1 MTKIAKHA
9 RELLTPY
16 ANVWADMVEKIEA
29 LDADE
34 LADLTK
40 ACDSPTNMNCWWAIK
55 AAADFLKPVLDEEY
69 RRRTALEVRRADEA
83 FRKLG

>member
-40 ACDSPTNMNCWWAIK
+40 ACDSPTNTNCWWERI
-55 AAADFLKPVLDEEY
+55 
-69 RRRTALEVRRADEA
+69 RTQDEA
-83 FRKLG
+83 CCGQASSHYSK